1 MSSLSLGLGRCAVSL
16 TCVPSSSD
24 RLTRGRFILRD
35 GGGFVVA
42 DRVVYTACLVYCF
55 CLIPKQ

>member
-1 MSSLSLGLGRCAVSL
+1 MSL